1 MGSRLREN
9 VKQLFECFCEVAAP
23 LADKPPW
30 ILQKYP
36 NSFSDEEILKSVPK
50 FAYPCEVENLLV
62 QHFSFVLTSID
73 SKWTFGFCR
82 HDPKTDTA
90 LVILSAL
97 PWHESFYKLLN
108 HIATI
113 TSNATGEDL
122 WKFLENVYT
131 SGVPIPGN
139 SVSIP
144 LPNSDANFICQSPKQ
159 FQLPSIPENRNL
171 TEYYSAVDAHNMMMI
186 FASMLY
192 ERRIIFTSKRLSRL
206 SACVQAC
213 NALIY
218 PMIWQHIYIPVL
230 PLSLMDYLLAPMPF
244 LIGVPAPTLQRV
256 RKSDLGEVV
265 ILDAD
270 SNTIESPF
278 EDLESLPQD
287 VVTNLKKALR
297 NRPALLGDGV
307 SRAFL
312 RALVQLTAGYREAL
326 ILQQGARITFNE
338 DAFVESRPSS
348 MQPFLRKMLELQIFQ
363 QFIEERLNMLNS
375 GLGFSDEFEMEACSY
390 SAKSN
395 SKFMQQYREW
405 TYTMRK
411 ESSAFFRSVKDK
423 ANPAVKYAVKSMKDK
438 GKDMKTAY
446 KGLKWKGRSSRSE
459 SNMRFHQP
467 RSAPSSPTLDRR
479 PIDFTSPPK
488 SPNGFTATTS
498 YRKDLRLRNSNF
510 PDTSRKQY
518 SPLSPSSPEDS
529 DTPPERINIDLMH
542 ELRDVIFPNMP
553 PVDRTLKP
561 VRSLDSLRPAWS
573 GHLRHGPPP
582 STIITN
588 PCKISLTNST
598 HTCTS
603 NSFLSPSNDR
613 SIIMLDTSTFSEKVD
628 GQSSVNKTF
637 TFSSLTSKSSKT
649 TKEVDKTS
657 LLPITTSKR
666 TQPDN
671 HFRDFDAQNE
681 PLKHTIDSSPC
692 SQRAEEKQ
700 EKQQSSRKASRNVEF
715 YCGDAFTDYDSIS
728 NAWSDDSFPISLK
741 NTSDSFASDLKN
753 SNNSFMVDMKN
764 SNNSFMVGSKCLN
777 DSFVAASKNSSSTSQ
792 SNESDPFDTS
802 KVFTPSY
809 LRTSV
814 FQSMSPALPVKAHI
828 PSHAFS
834 TTSCSAHVKDSP
846 EVPDLIRLDSTN
858 SNDDFDPLLSK
869 SSDMTS
875 SKQMS
880 QSLHIPDMG
889 EGLSNPLYPY
899 FQSLHKSKEK
909 PLHAQRSS
917 DNVGDLDLLQ
927 AYGLDF
933 NKFSVTGD
941 GATAKNSQVPNQSV
955 PEGSI
960 NNVDNAFGLT
970 PNAPAIKSQSNW
982 TKFE

>member
-23 LADKPPW
+23 IGEKPAW

-36 NSFSDEEILKSVPK
+36 NSFLDQEILKSVPK
-50 FAYPCEVENLLV
+50 FAYPCEFENLLV

-82 HDPKTDTA
+82 HDPKTETA
-90 LVILSAL
+90 LVVLSAL
-97 PWHESFYKLLN
+97 PWHETFYKLLN
-108 HIATI
+108 HIASL
-113 TSNATGEDL
+113 TSNASGEDL
-122 WKFLENVYT
+122 CKFLENVHT
-131 SGVPIPGN
+131 CGVPVPGN
-139 SVSIP
+139 SISIP
-144 LPNSDANFICQSPKQ
+144 LPNSTVNFICQSPKQ

-171 TEYYSAVDAHNMMMI
+171 TEYYSAVDSHNMMMI

-192 ERRIIFTSKRLSRL
+192 ERRIIFISKRLSRL

-230 PLSLMDYLLAPMPF
+230 PLSLIDYLLAPMPF
-244 LIGVPAPTLQRV
+244 LIGVPTLTLQKIP
-256 RKSDLGEVV
+256 KSDLGEVV

-270 SNTIESPF
+270 NNTIESPF
-278 EDLESLPQD
+278 QDLESLPQD

-326 ILQQGARITFNE
+326 TLQQGERITFNQN
-338 DAFVESRPSS
+338 AFVESRPSS

-390 SAKSN
+390 SAKSS

-446 KGLKWKGRSSRSE
+446 KGLKWKGRSNRSE
-459 SNMRFHQP
+459 TSMRFHQP

-479 PIDFTSPPK
+479 PIEFTSPPK
-488 SPNGFTATTS
+488 SPNGVAATTS

-510 PDTSRKQY
+510 TDTSRKQY
-518 SPLSPSSPEDS
+518 SPLSPSSPEESDS
-529 DTPPERINIDLMH
+529 PLERINIDLMH
-542 ELRDVIFPNMP
+542 ELRDVIFPNTP

-582 STIITN
+582 STVITDSRKVSSTKQILFSSSSHPLPPN
-588 PCKISLTNST
+588 NSINQSKPFTCNSATTKSNST
-598 HTCTS
+598 VEIETLFSLVSSASHDKSARPSRFLHELHVRDDFTKPVVNLSSCIREKENAESEERFSLNDKKSNPKDIFICADPIPNTWNGEPFDRPFKTS
-603 NSFLSPSNDR
+603 NFLH
-613 SIIMLDTSTFSEKVD
+613 E
-628 GQSSVNKTF
+628 VN
-637 TFSSLTSKSSKT
+637 
-649 TKEVDKTS
+649 ED
-657 LLPITTSKR
+657 
-666 TQPDN
+666 
-671 HFRDFDAQNE
+671 
-681 PLKHTIDSSPC
+681 
-692 SQRAEEKQ
+692 
-700 EKQQSSRKASRNVEF
+700 
-715 YCGDAFTDYDSIS
+715 
-728 NAWSDDSFPISLK
+728 
-741 NTSDSFASDLKN
+741 
-753 SNNSFMVDMKN
+753 
-764 SNNSFMVGSKCLN
+764 
-777 DSFVAASKNSSSTSQ
+777 
-792 SNESDPFDTS
+792 DPFDTS
-802 KVFTPSY
+802 KVFTPTY
-809 LRTSV
+809 LQQAVSL
-814 FQSMSPALPVKAHI
+814 FQSAMPAQSTPTQFHPLLH
-828 PSHAFS
+828 PSD
-834 TTSCSAHVKDSP
+834 TTSCSAQAKNSP
-846 EVPDLIRLDSTN
+846 DVPDLIRLDSTN

-869 SSDMTS
+869 SSEFPNA
-875 SKQMS
+875 KQMS
-880 QSLHIPDMG
+880 QSLHLPEMG

-899 FQSLHKSKEK
+899 FQQPSHKNEK
-909 PLHAQRSS
+909 PKTS
-917 DNVGDLDLLQ
+917 DNVGDMDLLQ
-927 AYGLDF
+927 AYGIDF
-933 NKFSVTGD
+933 NKFSLANGD
-941 GATAKNSQVPNQSV
+941 NSSV
-955 PEGSI
+955 MNTVACNPSDNSI
-960 NNVDNAFGLT
+960 NDTMDTFSLT
-970 PNAPAIKSQSNW
+970 LNAPAIKSQNNW

>member
-1 MGSRLREN
+1 MGSRLRDN
-9 VKQLFECFCEVAAP
+9 VQLLFECFCEVAAP
-23 LADKPPW
+23 LGGKLPW

-36 NSFSDEEILKSVPK
+36 SSFLDEEILKSVPK
-50 FAYPCEVENLLV
+50 FAYPCELENLLV

-97 PWHESFYKLLN
+97 PWHEIFYKLLN
-108 HIATI
+108 HIATLM
-113 TSNATGEDL
+113 SNGTGEDV
-122 WKFLENVYT
+122 WKFLEIVYKST
-131 SGVPIPGN
+131 VPIPGN
-139 SVSIP
+139 SISIP
-144 LPNSDANFICQSPKQ
+144 VPNSKVYFVCRSPKQ

-171 TEYYSAVDAHNMMMI
+171 TEYYSAVDALNMMII

-230 PLSLMDYLLAPMPF
+230 PLSLIDYLLAPMPF

-270 SNTIESPF
+270 NNTIESPF
-278 EDLESLPQD
+278 QDLESLPQD
-287 VVTNLKKALR
+287 VVTNLKKGLR

-312 RALVQLTAGYREAL
+312 RALVQLTAGYRDAL
-326 ILQQGARITFNE
+326 TLEQGQSITFNHN
-338 DAFVESRPSS
+338 AFVESRPSS

-390 SAKSN
+390 SAKSS

-405 TYTMRK
+405 TYAMRK

-423 ANPAVKYAVKSMKDK
+423 ANPAVKYAVKSVKDK

-446 KGLKWKGRSSRSE
+446 KGLKWKGRSNRSE
-459 SNMRFHQP
+459 TSMRFHQP
-467 RSAPSSPTLDRR
+467 RSAPSSPTSDRR
-479 PIDFTSPPK
+479 SIDFTSPPK

-498 YRKDLRLRNSNF
+498 YRKDLRIRNSNF
-510 PDTSRKQY
+510 TDSRQQY
-518 SPLSPSSPEDS
+518 SPLSPSSPEESDS
-529 DTPPERINIDLMH
+529 PPERVNIDLMQ
-542 ELRDVIFPNMP
+542 ELRHVIFPNTP

-582 STIITN
+582 STVTAN
-588 PCKISLTNST
+588 PIDISSAK
-598 HTCTS
+598 TS
-603 NSFLSPSNDR
+603 SHPVPHSSVTSSVDQSSILSNANDTLSNDTLTGNSR
-613 SIIMLDTSTFSEKVD
+613 SCPFDSPTPKTNKSEEKTDASFSPVFTKTAANS
-628 GQSSVNKTF
+628 QSSNFLHEVRVNEFIKRNYNASF
-637 TFSSLTSKSSKT
+637 CPQTSDGKRYQNDS
-649 TKEVDKTS
+649 ENY
-657 LLPITTSKR
+657 SKR
-666 TQPDN
+666 V
-671 HFRDFDAQNE
+671 
-681 PLKHTIDSSPC
+681 K
-692 SQRAEEKQ
+692 
-700 EKQQSSRKASRNVEF
+700 F
-715 YCGDAFTDYDSIS
+715 YTDDAFTNHVPDAGDR
-728 NAWSDDSFPISLK
+728 SFDACLK
-741 NTSDSFASDLKN
+741 DIDSDSHPKEN
-753 SNNSFMVDMKN
+753 
-764 SNNSFMVGSKCLN
+764 
-777 DSFVAASKNSSSTSQ
+777 
-792 SNESDPFDTS
+792 DPFDTS
-802 KVFTPSY
+802 KVFMPSY
-809 LRTSV
+809 LQPSIFHATNASLSV
-814 FQSMSPALPVKAHI
+814 NCHV

-834 TTSCSAHVKDSP
+834 STSCSALSKDSP
-846 EVPDLIRLDSTN
+846 EVPDLIRLDSTTS
-858 SNDDFDPLLSK
+858 SNDFDPLLSK
-869 SSDMTS
+869 STEFTS

-880 QSLHIPDMG
+880 QSLHIPEMG

-899 FQSLHKSKEK
+899 FQPLHKTTDGQQK
-909 PLHAQRSS
+909 SS
-917 DNVGDLDLLQ
+917 DNIGDLDLLQ

-933 NKFSVTGD
+933 NKFSISNGD
-941 GATAKNSQVPNQSV
+941 SPTRNSTVCNTSDS
-955 PEGSI
+955 SI
-960 NNVDNAFGLT
+960 SNVDNTFSLT
-970 PNAPAIKSQSNW
+970 LNTPAIKSQNNW